1 MFQYYI
7 KKQIKNFI
15 LLQEFPGT
23 STQIRLIM
31 NALFSSQFGYCL
43 LYWMFHNRSLN
54 NRINRLQERALS
66 LMYKGTTD
74 SVVEL
79 LEKENTFTIH
89 QRNIK
94 KLTIEIFKV
103 KHKEAPKLM
112 CERFQETEHP
122 YNLRNNHT
130 IKSYSDKMGL
140 KMKMGLQHGTENC
153 HLWGL
158 IYGLLFLLT

>member
-1 MFQYYI
+1 MFQYYV

-31 NALFSSQFGYCL
+31 NVLFSSQFGYCL
-43 LYWMFHNRSLN
+43 LYWMFHNRSLH

-122 YNLRNNHT
+122 YNLGNNHT
-130 IKSYSDKMGL
+130 IKSYNDKMGL
-140 KMKMGLQHGTENC
+140 KLKWDCNMGLKTV
-153 HLWGL
+153 
-158 IYGLLFLLT
+158 IYGV